1 VGHVRAKILSRRGVS
16 RGGEVADDYNDVDP
30 ATGADEPYPDRTI
43 EHLPLSVALGAS
55 GNCQQKPRQF
65 IDRFGARLAKRSF
78 RVHRNGPGVRL

>member
-1 VGHVRAKILSRRGVS
+1 
-16 RGGEVADDYNDVDP
+16 VADDYNDVDP
-30 ATGADEPYPDRTI
+30 ATGAGPF

-78 RVHRNGPGVRL
+78 RVHRNGPGVRLRAGW